1 MRRMVEEQENV
12 FYYITTLNENYVQ
25 PPMPDGVE
33 EGIIAG
39 MYQLEAG
46 PKTQG
51 KKKLK
56 RVQLLSSGSIMG
68 EVRAAAELLLNDHGV
83 AADIW
88 SATSFNELGREA
100 QSIQRW
106 NMMHP
111 DQKPRQSYVQK
122 CLAKQEGPVIA
133 ATDYMKSYADQIR
146 SEIEGT
152 YIVLGTDGFGRS
164 DSRENLRS
172 YFEVDRYYVTY
183 AALAGLVEQGELK
196 VDVLKQAIK
205 KYGIDPDKIDPVKA

>member
-1 MRRMVEEQENV
+1 
-12 FYYITTLNENYVQ
+12 
-25 PPMPDGVE
+25 
-33 EGIIAG
+33 
-39 MYQLEAG
+39 
-46 PKTQG
+46 
-51 KKKLK
+51 
-56 RVQLLSSGSIMG
+56 MG

-146 SEIEGT
+146 SEIGGT